1 MSGAIFSR
9 WLSPYF
15 DFLASVGLAFRD
27 GKDER
32 LFVESYVCSV
42 ARWTQFFLAVGG
54 LSFLK
59 YVEQDVLID
68 PDNYQT
74 ANNIRI
80 YYSTPLL
87 MLCALVVFFDFF
99 KKRIEYVVISNG
111 FIIISAQAWIFSSL
125 QSGYNYSAVGF
136 AIIFLALSIAFIVRV
151 TFLAVIA
158 CFALIGVIGGHI
170 YANNADPGWIVV
182 NTVGIITAILL
193 GMVSAIM
200 RERSARVQFM
210 ATRALDTSHSHA
222 EALLGSM
229 LPGKIA
235 SRIQAGETDIADALD
250 EVSIVFADIAGFT
263 SLSRRLSPTDLIRLL
278 DNLFSRFDAA
288 AERCGMEKITTIGD
302 AYMAVGGMNGKATTQ
317 ELALNAS
324 RLALAIR
331 EELIAMIAETDYPIN
346 VRVGVHIG
354 PIVAGVVGERRPTF
368 DCWGDT
374 VRIASGLEGHA
385 ESGHIMVSDRV
396 YEALGDTAQTGMPK
410 CFIIKDI
417 AEPATGRELHA
428 LRDERVQRAA

>member
-1 MSGAIFSR
+1 MTTTFLRR

-15 DFLASVGLAFRD
+15 DFLASAGLAFRD
-27 GKDER
+27 AKDER
-32 LFVESYVCSV
+32 LFVESYVYSV
-42 ARWTQFFLAVGG
+42 ARATQIFLAVGG

-68 PDNYQT
+68 PDHYQT

-80 YYSTPLL
+80 YYSTPLIG
-87 MLCALVVFFDFF
+87 LCVFSIFIDFF
-99 KKRIEYVVISNG
+99 KKRIEYVVVTNG
-111 FIIISAQAWIFSSL
+111 FIIISAQAWIFSTL
-125 QSGYNYSAVGF
+125 QSGYNFAAVGF
-136 AIIFLALSIAFIVRV
+136 SIIFMALSIAFIIRV
-151 TFLAVIA
+151 TFLATIA
-158 CFALIGVIGGHI
+158 FFSLVGTIGGHI
-170 YANNADPGWIVV
+170 YANNADPGWLVV
-182 NTVGIITAILL
+182 NTIGILTAILL
-193 GMVSAIM
+193 GMVSAVI

-210 ATRALDTSHSHA
+210 ATRALDVSQERA

-229 LPGKIA
+229 LPGKIVG
-235 SRIQAGETDIADALD
+235 RIQAGEMSIADALD

-288 AERCGMEKITTIGD
+288 AERCAMEKITTIGD
-302 AYMAVGGMNGKATTQ
+302 AYMAVGGMDGTLTTRQ
-317 ELALNAS
+317 LAQNAS

-331 EELIAMIAETDYPIN
+331 EEVIAMIAETDYPIN

-354 PIVAGVVGERRPTF
+354 SIVAGVVGERRPTF

-385 ESGHIMVSDRV
+385 GSGHIMISDEV
-396 YEALGDTAQTGMPK
+396 AEALGDTAQTGNVQT
-410 CFIIKDI
+410 FTIKDI
-417 AEPATGRELHA
+417 ADPIKARELHA
-428 LRDERVQRAA
+428 LHDESVSHAA

>member
-1 MSGAIFSR
+1 MAATFLRR
-9 WLSPYF
+9 WLSSYF

-27 GKDER
+27 AKDER
-32 LFVESYVCSV
+32 LFVESYVYSV
-42 ARWTQFFLAVGG
+42 ARATQIFLAVGG

-80 YYSTPLL
+80 FYSTPLIG
-87 MLCALVVFFDFF
+87 LCVFSIFIDFF
-99 KKRIEYVVISNG
+99 KKRIEYIVVANG
-111 FIIISAQAWIFSSL
+111 FIIISAQAWIFSTL
-125 QSGYNYSAVGF
+125 QSGYNFATVGF
-136 AIIFLALSIAFIVRV
+136 AIIFLALSIAFIIRV
-151 TFLAVIA
+151 TFLATIA
-158 CFALIGVIGGHI
+158 FFSLVGTIGGHI
-170 YANNADPGWIVV
+170 YANNADPGWLVV
-182 NTVGIITAILL
+182 NTIGILTAILL
-193 GMVSAIM
+193 GMVSAVI

-210 ATRALDTSHSHA
+210 ATRALDVSQERA

-229 LPGKIA
+229 LPGKIVG
-235 SRIQAGETDIADALD
+235 RIQAGETSIADALD

-288 AERCGMEKITTIGD
+288 AERCAMEKITTIGD
-302 AYMAVGGMNGKATTQ
+302 AYMAVGGMDGTLTTRQ
-317 ELALNAS
+317 LAQNAS

-331 EELIAMIAETDYPIN
+331 EEVIAMIAETDYPIN

-385 ESGHIMVSDRV
+385 GSGHIMISDEV
-396 YEALGDTAQTGMPK
+396 AKALGDTAQTGSAQTFM
-410 CFIIKDI
+410 IKDI
-417 AEPATGRELHA
+417 ADPINARELHA
-428 LRDERVQRAA
+428 LRDESAFCAA